1 MPVLCVGVC
10 CQVFSYS
17 LSIVRSLGTAIDNAG
32 AFGMLLAAEQERS
45 GRRVD
50 AAQQQ
55 QILQAL
61 WGAEPGAPGADE
73 AAAALV
79 KLHRGEAV

>member
-1 MPVLCVGVC
+1 M
-10 CQVFSYS
+10 
-17 LSIVRSLGTAIDNAG
+17 
-32 AFGMLLAAEQERS
+32 FGMLLEAEQERS

-50 AAQQQ
+50 ATHQQ

-61 WGAEPGAPGADE
+61 WGAEPGTPGAQE
-73 AAAALV
+73 AAVALV

>member
-1 MPVLCVGVC
+1 MDKPTT
-10 CQVFSYS
+10 F
-17 LSIVRSLGTAIDNAG
+17 A
-32 AFGMLLAAEQERS
+32 MLLEAEQERS

-50 AAQQQ
+50 ATQQQ

-61 WGAEPGAPGADE
+61 WGAEPGTPDAQE
-73 AAAALV
+73 AAVALV

>member
-1 MPVLCVGVC
+1 MFG
-10 CQVFSYS
+10 SS
-17 LSIVRSLGTAIDNAG
+17 LSVVRTLAAGIDNAA
-32 AFGMLLAAEQERS
+32 AFGMLLEAEQERS

-50 AAQQQ
+50 ATQQQ

-61 WGAEPGAPGADE
+61 WGAEPGTPGAQE

-79 KLHRGEAV
+79 KLHRGAAV

>member
-1 MPVLCVGVC
+1 MYTFVFAR
-10 CQVFSYS
+10 CQVFSSS
-17 LSIVRSLGTAIDNAG
+17 LSLVRSLGPGIDNAS
-32 AFGMLLAAEQERS
+32 AFGMLLEAEQERS

-61 WGAEPGAPGADE
+61 WGNEPGTPGAE
-73 AAAALV
+73 AAAFTLV
-79 KLHRGEAV
+79 KLHRGDVV